1 MLDLIESIQILNST
15 CQLICDSLGS
25 VCIDEN
31 VEMMVEN
38 GVIPALVRYL
48 ESPWS
53 LAINPNVPKSCDHK
67 LEKDCAVSLGLI
79 AAIQVNQSFNCG

>member
-1 MLDLIESIQILNST
+1 MLNLLLDLIESIQILNST
-15 CQLICDSLGS
+15 CQLGLVLYSVS

-53 LAINPNVPKSCDHK
+53 L
-67 LEKDCAVSLGLI
+67 EKDCAVSLGLI
-79 AAIQVNQSFNCG
+79 AAIQVNSNF